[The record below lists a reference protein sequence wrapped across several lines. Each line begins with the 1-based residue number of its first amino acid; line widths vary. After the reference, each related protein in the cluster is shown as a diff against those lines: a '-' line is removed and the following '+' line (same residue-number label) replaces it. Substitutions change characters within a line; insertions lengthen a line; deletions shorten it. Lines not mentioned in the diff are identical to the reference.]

1 MAKKLAEFIVAWL
14 CGHYQIYPID
24 ACRIRRG
31 SDAVA
36 RGHRW
41 EAFYKEENGLAEM
54 LATIRRGYF
63 ERAGQLKP
71 GDIAGLQALSVADRI
86 CAEIDGAVRLIIVE
100 GDVAAQAQQHA
111 DKIAALPEAMRRRL

>member
-1 MAKKLAEFIVAWL
+1 MKVIDRILARFGYWRWPERN
-14 CGHYQIYPID
+14 GHRDTD
-24 ACRIRRG
+24 AM
-31 SDAVA
+31 A
-36 RGHRW
+36 RGQRW
-41 EAFYKEENGLAEM
+41 LAFYNEPNGLADM

-71 GDIAGLQALSVADRI
+71 GDVAGLQALSVADRI

-111 DKIAALPEAMRRRL
+111 DKIAALPAAQRRRL